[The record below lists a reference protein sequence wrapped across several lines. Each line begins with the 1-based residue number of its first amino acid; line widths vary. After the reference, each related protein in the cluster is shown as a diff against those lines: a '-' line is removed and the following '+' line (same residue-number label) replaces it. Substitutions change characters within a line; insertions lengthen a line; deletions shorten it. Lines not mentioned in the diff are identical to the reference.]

1 MRSTLLAAALL
12 GLVIQPA
19 QPAVPARAAN
29 VILFLADAGGIPT
42 INAASIEGYG
52 APRRLFV
59 QHMPQIG
66 LSETSTAIEFVT
78 DSAAGMTAIVTGQKT
93 RNQVLSQSASA
104 VPGRRD
110 GTNLKS
116 ILDYAE
122 ERGLA
127 TGFVTNDWATGA
139 TPAALY
145 AKINSRNAT
154 GEIFL
159 QMFHPRFGDG
169 VDVAISSGRS
179 GIETALKPLGHD
191 YAELERTTH
200 RRLLS
205 SLTEIPAD
213 ARRAIVLFDT
223 EEFDHRAAVQAA
235 IRLLSRSPRGY
246 FLMVESDVHTDRV
259 RRGLDRMVAFDK
271 EIRQVSAAVGKNTL
285 VLFTADHSFDIRTH
299 DGQWGAPLLAGLPP
313 GEGEDKSADSE
324 RLPNVWMDN
333 SHTGEEVL
341 VAAQGPGA
349 ERVHGYMANTDLFGV
364 MMRAYGWPMP
374 PARPA
379 PGRP

>member
-1 MRSTLLAAALL
+1 MRRSLMVAVLL
-12 GLVIQPA
+12 GALVQPA
-19 QPAVPARAAN
+19 PPARATN

-42 INAASIEGYG
+42 LNAASIHGYG
-52 APRRLFV
+52 AARQLFV

-66 LSETSTAIEFVT
+66 LSDTSTAAEFVS
-78 DSAAGMTAIVTGQKT
+78 DSAAGMTAIVTGVKT
-93 RNQVLSQSASA
+93 RNAVISQSASA
-104 VPGRRD
+104 VPGQTD

-122 ERGLA
+122 ERGLS

-145 AKINSRNAT
+145 AKINSRQLT
-154 GEIFL
+154 GQIFL
-159 QMFHPRFGDG
+159 QLFTPAFGDG
-169 VDVAISSGRS
+169 VDVAIASGRPE
-179 GIETALKPLGHD
+179 IEAALKPLGHD
-191 YAELERTTH
+191 YDDIERTSH
-200 RRLLS
+200 RRLLT
-205 SLTEIPAD
+205 SLGDIPKD

-223 EEFDHRAAVQAA
+223 EEFDHTAAVRKA
-235 IRLLSRSPRGY
+235 IEILSRSPRGY
-246 FLMVESDVHTDRV
+246 FLMVEWDVHTDRI

-271 EIRQVSAAVGKNTL
+271 EIRQISGSVGKTTL

-299 DGQWGAPLLAGLPP
+299 DGHWGQPLLAGLPK
-313 GEGEDKSADSE
+313 GEGLEVSAESQ

-364 MMRAYGWPMP
+364 MMRAYGWAMP
-374 PARPA
+374 AA
-379 PGRP
+379 KSSQGRP

>member
-1 MRSTLLAAALL
+1 MRKGFLAAALL
-12 GLVIQPA
+12 GVALQPA
-19 QPAVPARAAN
+19 QPSAPARATN

-42 INAASIEGYG
+42 INAASIHGYG
-52 APRRLFV
+52 APRHLFV

-66 LSETSTAIEFVT
+66 LSETSTALEFVS

-93 RNQVLSQSASA
+93 RNEVISQSASA
-104 VPGRRD
+104 VPGQRD
-110 GTNLKS
+110 GKDLKS

-122 ERGLA
+122 EHGLA

-145 AKINSRNAT
+145 AKINSRRKT

-159 QMFHPRFGDG
+159 QLFHPAFGDG
-169 VDVAISSGRS
+169 VDVAIASGHQE
-179 GIETALKPLGHD
+179 IEAALKPLGRGYD
-191 YAELERTTH
+191 DIERTTH
-200 RRLLS
+200 RKVLS
-205 SLTEIPAD
+205 SVADIPKG
-213 ARRAIVLFDT
+213 ARRAIVLYDT
-223 EEFDHRAAVQAA
+223 EEFDHLAAVQTA
-235 IRLLSRSPRGY
+235 IQVLSRSPRGY
-246 FLMVESDVHTDRV
+246 FLMVEEDVHTDRIK
-259 RRGLDRMVAFDK
+259 RGLDRMVAFDK
-271 EIRQVSAAVGKNTL
+271 EIRQISGTVGKNTL

-299 DGQWGAPLLAGLPP
+299 DGQWGEPLLAGLPA
-313 GEGEDKSADSE
+313 GEGMDKSADSE

-364 MMRAYGWPMP
+364 MMRAYGWPVP
-374 PARPA
+374 PAPTI
-379 PGRP
+379 GRQ